1 MRRLWVWLK
10 SERTKP
16 LRDVGGIVLG
26 VLIALGIGEVADDI
40 RWRFKVK
47 DSEAAMRA
55 ELGSIRRTLN
65 ERLAI
70 TDCITRRLDAI
81 DAILRDARRGKPVP
95 AIGKLGSPPFRLI
108 DGTAFDVARD
118 EGVSLHMRSEKWRF
132 YVATY
137 RMTTSLYGSYS
148 EPERARWDTLRV
160 LETSE
165 GMLEPGLVST
175 LQVALA
181 EARSYALRQ
190 TLLARQGD
198 HAIESLGI
206 PIDWAFD
213 ANDNDPRNLAEQRAQ
228 VARSKTCQPLIPPPS
243 R

>member
-1 MRRLWVWLK
+1 MRRFWAWLK
-10 SERTKP
+10 GERAKP

-26 VLIALGIGEVADDI
+26 VLIALGIGEIADDI
-40 RWRFKVK
+40 RWRFKVR
-47 DSEAAMRA
+47 DSEQAMRA

-65 ERLAI
+65 ERLAMAE
-70 TDCITRRLDAI
+70 CINRRLDAI
-81 DAILRDARRGKPVP
+81 GAILIDAQRGKPVP
-95 AIGKLGSPPFRLI
+95 TIAKLGSPPFRLV

-118 EGVSLHMRSEKWRF
+118 EGVSLHMKTDKWRF

-137 RMTTSLYGSYS
+137 RLTTSLYGGYA

-160 LETSE
+160 LESNP
-165 GMLEPGLVST
+165 GVIEPGLLST

-181 EARSYALRQ
+181 EARAYAKRQ
-190 TLLARQGD
+190 QMLARQGD

-206 PIDWAFD
+206 PIDWTFD
-213 ANDNDPRNLAEQRAQ
+213 AGDRDPRNLDEQRAQ
-228 VARSKTCQPLIPPPS
+228 VAKAVTCQPLVGATI